1 MSASRSDLNLA
12 REGDHLLITN
22 YETWLNA
29 SFNEPTTE
37 SAGRPAAPAIAHRR
51 LVPTF
56 MGLAVLPPEQFQEVV
71 VVFLGHVFT
80 SPRFQT

>member
-1 MSASRSDLNLA
+1 MNLA

-29 SFNEPTTE
+29 SFNEHSRECREACGTGNRAPQ
-37 SAGRPAAPAIAHRR
+37 AGPNIH
-51 LVPTF
+51 
-56 MGLAVLPPEQFQEVV
+56 GLAVFPPEQFQEVV